1 MGCTAVRGPHL
12 APALWQSPC
21 MADDL
26 TVRPIRAEEWR
37 RVRDLRL
44 AALQDPDAEIA
55 FYTRYAEAAAR
66 MFELL
71 MGNDVAPRKEFII
84 DGAGSVRDRIDV

>member
-1 MGCTAVRGPHL
+1 MGCAAVRGRHL

-44 AALQDPDAEIA
+44 AALQDPEILAKLKAQGLFAVGACGDDDAA
-55 FYTRYAEAAAR
+55 FTRKQFDDYGRGIREA
-66 MFELL
+66 
-71 MGNDVAPRKEFII
+71 NIKPN
-84 DGAGSVRDRIDV
+84 